1 MTTQLT
7 VLPIEHINPN
17 PYQPRKYFSEEELSE
32 LAQSIKE
39 NGLIQPIIVRKSPIA
54 GYDLVAGERRFRAS
68 QIAGFTH
75 ISAIVKDITDEDS
88 MKQAIIENLQR
99 SDLNPIEEALAY
111 QNLIAKKSMTHDDIA
126 KEMGKSRPY
135 ITNSLRLL
143 NLSEKTKQAL
153 IAQTITPGHARLLLS
168 LDKTQESFWLQ
179 TILTRGLTVKQLHE
193 QLKQKTTRTVKRKTM
208 FIKEQETQLKKVL
221 GLNSKIQMAASGKGQ
236 LTIQFS
242 CLDDFHTLINNLIKS
257 VEK

>member
-1 MTTQLT
+1 METLTQLAIT
-7 VLPIEHINPN
+7 DILPN
-17 PYQPRKYFSEEELSE
+17 PYQPRLEFSRKQLEEL
-32 LAQSIKE
+32 AASIRE
-39 NGLIQPIIVRKSPIA
+39 HGIIQPIIVRKSA
-54 GYDLVAGERRFRAS
+54 VVGYELLAGERRLRAS
-68 QIAGFTH
+68 QLAGLTH
-75 ISAIVKDITDEDS
+75 IPAIIKELSDEELLY
-88 MKQAIIENLQR
+88 QAIIENLQR